1 MHGGAPMKAT
11 IIVEFEKEAV
21 EELKKNNEW
30 NEDAVANIIDQQL
43 IDLATVKKV
52 TIQEVKYDKKTKN

>member
-1 MHGGAPMKAT
+1 MHGGAKMKAT

-52 TIQEVKYDKKTKN
+52 TIREE

>member
-1 MHGGAPMKAT
+1 MKAT
-11 IIVEFEKEAV
+11 IIVELEKEAV
-21 EELKKNNEW
+21 DELKKNNEW